1 MFSFFKSNNPALVV
15 INIILIVLFRFV
27 FLVHG
32 LDIAGLYHHTE
43 PAAAFLI
50 RLIYPAHMSQLWL
63 AIAGG
68 ALCLVESLLVN
79 RIINRHKVSQR
90 KNYLGGI
97 LFVIFTSMIPECTLI
112 SPAQVSLLFLLL
124 VFDQLFDLSRPEKL
138 YANQFD
144 LGFLSGIAMLVYF
157 PSVFMLPLVIVG
169 FLTMR
174 TGTLK
179 GIMIIF
185 TGFAS
190 VLAIVF
196 THYLWYDR
204 LPDMLP
210 DMVNL
215 SNRRALS
222 TVRLTHWQDISI
234 AWIVMVD
241 AWILANVPG
250 ILYSSVIQTRK
261 YITILILSG
270 FFSLLAIALL
280 FNFNLTHLIFVLTSL
295 SILSAMYFVET
306 KMALVAEILFIVLIL
321 SVFTFQYLPIF
332 VPV

>member
-15 INIILIVLFRFV
+15 INIILIVSFRFV
-27 FLVHG
+27 FLIHSP
-32 LDIAGLYHHTE
+32 DIAGLYHHTE

-50 RLIYPAHMSQLWL
+50 RLIDPAQISQLWL
-63 AIAGG
+63 AIGG
-68 ALCLVESLLVN
+68 GVLCFIESLLVN

-97 LFVIFTSMIPECTLI
+97 LFVIFSSMIPQCLVLGPALI
-112 SPAQVSLLFLLL
+112 ATLFLLI
-124 VFDQLFDLSRPEKL
+124 VFDQLFDLSRQEKL
-138 YANQFD
+138 YGNKFD
-144 LGFLSGIAMLVYF
+144 LGFLTGIAMLVYF
-157 PSVFMLPLVIVG
+157 PSVFILPLVIIG

-196 THYLWYDR
+196 TYYLWYDR

-215 SNRRALS
+215 PNRSALS

-234 AWIVMVD
+234 AWIVLIG

-270 FFSLLAIALL
+270 FFSLLAVALL

-295 SILSAMYFVET
+295 SILYAMYFVET